1 LNLSEADKLITTHR
15 INKIESGSIPAKV
28 GALLEEAWNKALR
41 DLKDELPA
49 SLYEPLLRSVK
60 TVSRTTGDSEN
71 NHDRFVID
79 ISDGQLLPQLP
90 LHSER
95 IQNSLRSHTGRDVI
109 LEFRDANLAKPA
121 SPPASWINPRYSFDR
136 FIRGNSNQMALMA
149 CEAVATQPGRTSP
162 LYLYGESG
170 MGKTHLVQAL
180 AAELLRRD
188 PGLRICY
195 TLFEDLRDEFIQS
208 LNNRK
213 TLEFKESYRAYD
225 VLIIEDIQ
233 YLRPTSETLQ
243 EEFFHI
249 FNHYYEGGKQIVLSS
264 ERPVSELMVSSRLMS
279 RLLSGLQVRINASD
293 PAMREQVIE
302 ARAGDL
308 GVRISDEVKQFLCSR
323 VTTSIRELESALNKL
338 FFLEQKGIAIDS
350 LKSVQEHLTDLVPAD
365 QNLFVPLDTI
375 VEVICRRYNITK
387 DQILSSSRKAEFT
400 LPRHIAMY
408 LGIQYS
414 NLNKS
419 AIARYFRKSDHTTV
433 INAERNIQKRIQK
446 EMGFAPLLD
455 DVVSEMRKKCV

>member
-1 LNLSEADKLITTHR
+1 M
-15 INKIESGSIPAKV
+15 
-28 GALLEEAWNKALR
+28 EEAWNKALR
-41 DLKDELPA
+41 ELKDELPA

-60 TVSRTTGDSEN
+60 TISTEDGTSREQ
-71 NHDRFVID
+71 DRFVIELV
-79 ISDGQLLPQLP
+79 DGQLLPQLP
-90 LHSER
+90 VHSDLIQKR
-95 IQNSLRSHTGRDVI
+95 IQSHTGRDVI
-109 LEFRDANLAKPA
+109 LEFRGNHSQNTATAPQAAWL
-121 SPPASWINPRYSFDR
+121 NPRYSFDR
-136 FIRGNSNQMALMA
+136 FVRGNSNQMAFMA

-180 AAELLRRD
+180 AAELLRRN

-195 TLFEDLRDEFIQS
+195 TLFEDLRDQFIQS

-225 VLIIEDIQ
+225 ILIIEDIQ
-233 YLRPTSETLQ
+233 YLRPTSDTLQ

-249 FNHYYEGGKQIVLSS
+249 FNHYYESGKQIVLSS
-264 ERPVSELMVSSRLMS
+264 ERPVSELLVSSRLMS
-279 RLLSGLQVRINASD
+279 RLLSGLQVRIGASD
-293 PAMREQVIE
+293 PALREQVVD
-302 ARAGDL
+302 ARAADL
-308 GVRISDEVKQFLCSR
+308 GVRMPAEVRQFLCSR
-323 VTTSIRELESALNKL
+323 VTTSIRELESALNKIY
-338 FFLEQKGIAIDS
+338 FLQQKGIATDS
-350 LKSVQEHLTDLVPAD
+350 LKSVQEHLTDLIPAD
-365 QNLFVPLDTI
+365 QNLFVPLDKI
-375 VEVICRRYNITK
+375 VEVICRRYNITR

-433 INAERNIQKRIQK
+433 INAERNIQKRIIK
-446 EMGFAPLLD
+446 EMGFAQLLD
-455 DVVSEMRKKCV
+455 DVVGEMRKECV